1 MSFFYVHLFET
12 ISLVNWYKL
21 TNGKIIPSFFLPRT
35 FLILFFFSTY
45 FNIRCLCVQCACTKC
60 NYTRHVN
67 VNASHFVLS
76 MRFPCTCTVFWSE
89 KEKERKEEKPTATNH
104 SADLYRV
111 FFFANDNVMY
121 RVCIKQNC
129 ERYTIPNYKLWF
141 FVSFFPLREM
151 IWFACWLTS
160 CARSSIYTAYAW
172 LSQLI
177 SFSLSITNNNQFWH
191 V

>member
-35 FLILFFFSTY
+35 FLILFFFQRISILGVCVCSVHVQNVIIPDTLTLMHHIL
-45 FNIRCLCVQCACTKC
+45 FSRCAFLVHAPFFEVRKKKREKKKNQRPQIIRLICI
-60 NYTRHVN
+60 
-67 VNASHFVLS
+67 
-76 MRFPCTCTVFWSE
+76 
-89 KEKERKEEKPTATNH
+89 
-104 SADLYRV
+104 V
-111 FFFANDNVMY
+111 FFFSANDNVMY
-121 RVCIKQNC
+121 RVCIEQNC

-172 LSQLI
+172 LSHLI